1 MNSFRQFI
9 TNYPAQSFKKGETIL
24 LKGDK
29 PPAMYIVESG
39 LVKVYTI
46 TSSGDERL
54 VTLCR
59 DEEDFPVGY
68 ALGLIDRAQYFYE
81 AFTACKIRLIPAK
94 EFMEYVLSDP
104 EITKRRMARLTMLL
118 LSTHARVNALEQSKA
133 SDKIAETLL
142 YMAGQFGTAIRA
154 PTSRFKLNVT
164 QQEIANAL
172 GLTRETTNI
181 ELKKLEVKKLITHSR
196 KSYVLYMEKLRTYLG
211 KDESDTEASDT
222 IKK

>member
-9 TNYPAQSFKKGETIL
+9 ANYPAQSFKKGETIL

-29 PPAMYIVESG
+29 PPAMYIIESG
-39 LVKVYTI
+39 LVKAYTI

-54 VTLCR
+54 VTIAR
-59 DEEDFPVGY
+59 EEEDFPVGY

-81 AFTACKIRLIPAK
+81 AFSSCKLRLIPPQ
-94 EFMEYVLSDP
+94 EFMDYVLSDR
-104 EITKRRMARLTMLL
+104 EIAKRRMTRLTVLL
-118 LSTHARVNALEQSKA
+118 LSTHARVNALEQSMA

-154 PTSRFKLNVT
+154 PTSRLKLIVT

-181 ELKKLEVKKLITHSR
+181 ELKKLELKKLISHSR
-196 KSYVLYMEKLRTYLG
+196 KSYVLYMEKLRDYLG
-211 KDESDTEASDT
+211 KDESDTPSDT